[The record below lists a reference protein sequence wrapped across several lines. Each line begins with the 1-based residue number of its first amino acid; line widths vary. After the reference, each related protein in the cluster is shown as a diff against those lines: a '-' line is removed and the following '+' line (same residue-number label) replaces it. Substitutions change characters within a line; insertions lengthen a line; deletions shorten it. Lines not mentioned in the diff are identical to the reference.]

1 MLTDGK
7 IQTGSIYAKLWWG
20 KKLGLEGRLVARKT
34 KPRVGAAVC
43 RRLFGDLGKP
53 VHYTVL

>member
-1 MLTDGK
+1 MGRF
-7 IQTGSIYAKLWWG
+7 KLVQYMQNCGRG

-53 VHYTVL
+53 VRYTVL